1 MNQQQYSI
9 QNRSTILEI
18 HNNLQHRRLSQGQT
32 ERSASCSNSWVTCPR
47 CNPSLLDI
55 NFPRTEGEGGNLM
68 KSDSLVLLSFLFL
81 SLLQEED
88 ADTRNHKR
96 HDARVDWE
104 RDIDRK

>member
-1 MNQQQYSI
+1 MYNVMMNQQQYSI

-55 NFPRTEGEGGNLM
+55 NFPRTEGEGRNLM
-68 KSDSLVLLSFLFL
+68 KSDSLVLLSFL
-81 SLLQEED
+81 QEED
-88 ADTRNHKR
+88 ADPRNHKR